1 MKKVLLA
8 TAIAAMST
16 TAAMADVSIS
26 DYQAGKVHA
35 LMTSANSFE
44 SRGINI
50 VENSNKLA
58 VHKTVTAWNK
68 GWNAAEGNN
77 QAELRDSV
85 SITTLYT
92 SSHGTLTVES
102 SNIVVSADGL
112 SAQVTTGE
120 GVTHTILSAD
130 VNTRVIGNADLRDS
144 RAAEVSVVEGT
155 SISDTVGSV
164 GEIVDEVVISISG
177 TGAQLSAAD
186 SFAEISDKVEYA
198 VQNSYDA
205 GFSDGYTAGYN
216 DGFAAAKGVVKN

>member
-1 MKKVLLA
+1 MKKVLFA
-8 TAIAAMST
+8 TVAAVMST
-16 TAAMADVSIS
+16 TAAMADVGFSEGRIT
-26 DYQAGKVHA
+26 A
-35 LMTSANSFE
+35 LMTAANNFE

-58 VHKTVTAWNK
+58 VHKTVTAWNQ
-68 GWNAAEGNN
+68 GWNALEGDNE
-77 QAELRDSV
+77 AELRSSV

-102 SNIVVSADGL
+102 SNIVVAPDGL

-144 RAAEVSVVEGT
+144 RAAEVSAVEGM
-155 SISDTVGSV
+155 SLSDSVGSV
-164 GEIVDEVVISISG
+164 GEIVDEVVITISG
-177 TGAQLSAAD
+177 IGVQISEVD
-186 SFAEISDKVEYA
+186 SFDEISYKVEHA

-205 GFSDGYTAGYN
+205 GFSDGYTAGYD